1 MDIRIWSVSG
11 ICRTPIPGSPKWGE
25 LSHRRTEFTGRLIAT
40 GTLTSLENAA
50 ALAKTLIP
58 HSEITA
64 ITCLGRLEDGETDG
78 TFEVVEVPNY
88 PTTSDL

>member
-1 MDIRIWSVSG
+1 
-11 ICRTPIPGSPKWGE
+11 
-25 LSHRRTEFTGRLIAT
+25 
-40 GTLTSLENAA
+40 LTSLENAA